1 MNTPTRTPPWE
12 VECPNRVLAYFDTIE
27 VFFSG
32 YVWPAQRKALVP
44 HCRNLRHDA
53 AGSCGKAGPWLVR
66 RGYRSRI
73 GINGL
78 THEGIDVL
86 DTLTQTHGPIL
97 ITRVDC
103 ALDLIPVNG
112 GDVSEWERYLDDRL
126 YKPYHRPRHQGRRLE
141 YGTTTYIRYDSKL
154 LPGPGEQPH
163 FQPN

>member
-86 DTLTQTHGPIL
+86 DTLAQTHGPIL

-112 GDVSEWERYLDDRL
+112 GDVSEWQRFVNDPPSKTHY
-126 YKPYHRPRHQGRRLE
+126 PPRHHVPRLE
-141 YGTTTYIRYDSKL
+141 YRTNPYICYHSKL
-154 LPGPGEQPH
+154 CRGR
-163 FQPN
+163 